1 MLGTEFFDL
10 GDFLRDL
17 STNDL
22 LHVLEKKLQ
31 DNYYKTLFS
40 DTYQDF
46 SQTPFDKCVNYI
58 KSKVCNTSKII

>member
-22 LHVLEKKLQ
+22 LHVLQINMRITITQL
-31 DNYYKTLFS
+31 YVLIPIKTSVILLI
-40 DTYQDF
+40 
-46 SQTPFDKCVNYI
+46 NE
-58 KSKVCNTSKII
+58 

>member
-22 LHVLEKKLQ
+22 LHVLEINFKILITKL
-31 DNYYKTLFS
+31 YFLILIKTSAFERRL
-40 DTYQDF
+40 
-46 SQTPFDKCVNYI
+46 
-58 KSKVCNTSKII
+58 

>member
-22 LHVLEKKLQ
+22 FHVLQINLSIII
-31 DNYYKTLFS
+31 KTLAFL
-40 DTYQDF
+40 
-46 SQTPFDKCVNYI
+46 
-58 KSKVCNTSKII
+58 